1 MTTSVYNV
9 TCSTAPGASRADLAT
24 ESSVGRPRL
33 TARGQTSPGIRG
45 ALHPRWTAR
54 YRHSPLMVRAL
65 PALLVGASLSGC
77 TMELPFELDPDVVAL
92 SLLLEPG
99 ERSAKMAA
107 SYPHRMWDEGP
118 PDISASLEGPGWT
131 VEFTGTGE
139 WECGSLPSYG
149 ACTWLSAQLP
159 EVVAPGRY
167 RVRGT
172 TPRGSFSGEA
182 TVPGMPSIENPAGDT
197 LWIHLPDDTA
207 GFVLVPLEYQ
217 VDSATAALFLESTFE
232 RNGERVRGRV
242 LWELGDSID
251 LRYEEGE
258 ISLRGLRLRLQAL
271 GPSYTSWL
279 RHVGPALEPPW
290 PPAGLPR
297 GVELFEARS
306 FGIEGEGAYGYFDG
320 VSAPTRWVDVAV
332 ASDP

>member
-1 MTTSVYNV
+1 MTTNVYNM
-9 TCSTAPGASRADLAT
+9 TYSAILGASRADLST
-24 ESSVGRPRL
+24 ESSIGQPPL
-33 TARGQTSPGIRG
+33 AARGQSSPGLLGRS
-45 ALHPRWTAR
+45 R
-54 YRHSPLMVRAL
+54 YRRSPLMVRAL
-65 PALLVGASLSGC
+65 PALLAGASLSGC

-92 SLLLEPG
+92 SLLLESG

-107 SYPHRMWDEGP
+107 SHPHREGDKAP
-118 PDISASLEGPGWT
+118 PDVSASLEGPGWT
-131 VEFTGTGE
+131 VEFAATDPAEEG
-139 WECGSLPSYG
+139 CGSLPRYG
-149 ACTWLSAQLP
+149 ASTCLSAQLP
-159 EVVAPGRY
+159 EAVAPGRY

-172 TPRGSFSGEA
+172 TPLGSFSGEA
-182 TVPGMPSIENPAGDT
+182 TVPAIPSIENPAGDT

-232 RNGERVRGRV
+232 HDGERVCGRS

-258 ISLRGLRLRLQAL
+258 ISLRGFRLRLQAL

-279 RHVGPALEPPW
+279 SHVGPALEPPW
-290 PPAGLPR
+290 PLGGLPK
-297 GVELFEARS
+297 GAELFEARS

-320 VSAPTRWVDVAV
+320 VSAPTRWVAVAV